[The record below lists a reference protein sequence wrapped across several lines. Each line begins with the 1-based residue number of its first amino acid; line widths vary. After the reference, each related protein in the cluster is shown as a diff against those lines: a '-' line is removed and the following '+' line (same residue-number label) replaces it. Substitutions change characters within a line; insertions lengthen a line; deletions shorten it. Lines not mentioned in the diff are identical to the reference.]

1 MKYGIIL
8 IKKEKTEQKIK
19 MMGQIIMSQIQQVQ
33 ISILYILSFWQSNT
47 NRTLEKQ
54 SGYECGQEPMGDA
67 RMKFD
72 IVYYVIGIQYQIFD
86 LEIIFL
92 FPQACI
98 WYTQNNLFSFWIVQI
113 FLTIQTI
120 GFIYEWFE
128 GALKL

>member
-1 MKYGIIL
+1 
-8 IKKEKTEQKIK
+8 
-19 MMGQIIMSQIQQVQ
+19 MMGQITMSQIQLIQ
-33 ISILYILSFWQSNT
+33 IGVLYIASFWQSTT
-47 NRTLEKQ
+47 NRTQEKQ

-72 IVYYVIGIQYQIFD
+72 IIYYVIGILYQIFD

-92 FPQACI
+92 FPLACM
-98 WYTQNNLFSFWIVQI
+98 WFTLNNLIAFWMVLI

-128 GALKL
+128 GALEIIPRD